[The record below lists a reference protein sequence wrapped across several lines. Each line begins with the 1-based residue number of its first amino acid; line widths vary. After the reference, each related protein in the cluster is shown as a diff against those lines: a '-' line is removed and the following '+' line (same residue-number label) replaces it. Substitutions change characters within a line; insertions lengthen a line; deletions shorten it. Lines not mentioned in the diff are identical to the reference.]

1 MNSAATR
8 RWRRRREARPGELVE
23 AALALF
29 SERGFAATRLD
40 DVAARAGVSKGTVY
54 LYFES
59 KEQLFEA
66 VLRQAVAPNLER
78 IQGLIRSFDGTT
90 EELLRKLI
98 QFLSMALDT
107 QLPKVAKLVIAE
119 SSNFPALARMY
130 ADILLGQAIPLVRG
144 ILERGVAR
152 GELRDVDPAAAWPLL
167 IAPVILLALWQQ
179 TFAPHV
185 RVVVDRDAVL
195 RAHLDALLHGLV
207 QPKPAP
213 RPRRKR

>member
-1 MNSAATR
+1 MNPAPKR
-8 RWRRRREARPGELVE
+8 RWQRRSEARPAELVE
-23 AALALF
+23 AALVLF

-78 IQGLIRSFDGTT
+78 VEALIRSFDGTT

-98 QFLSMALDT
+98 QVLGVVLDT
-107 QLPKVAKLVIAE
+107 ELPKVAKLVIAE

-130 ADILLGQAIPLVRG
+130 ADVLLGHAIPLVRG

-152 GELRDVDPAAAWPLL
+152 GELREVDPAAAWPLL

-185 RVVVDRDAVL
+185 KVSLDPKAVL
-195 RAHLDALLHGLV
+195 AAHLDALFHGLV
-207 QPKPAP
+207 RPKPA